1 MDPSMYNLDVYNAP
15 QHIPN
20 HPLYKT
26 RICRHWLRGHCRL
39 TRCNFKHGWYDKAPV
54 LLTRS
59 TKASLEPP
67 VIKTSIVWGKEA
79 PLSKSIIVTKDDKF
93 DKFDK
98 IILPGVG
105 SFPKAIKNLKKQN
118 LFDSLKNFITN
129 EKKPFLGICLGMQ
142 LLFEYSAEDGGSE
155 GLNILSGT
163 VKQLIPNGNL
173 KVPNIGWREVEICKK
188 NILLNGIDDK
198 PIFYFVHKYACYSS
212 EKKKYCC

>member
-1 MDPSMYNLDVYNAP
+1 MIGIIDYGLSNISSITNAVLKL
-15 QHIPN
+15 N
-20 HPLYKT
+20 YK
-26 RICRHWLRGHCRL
+26 C
-39 TRCNFKHGWYDKAPV
+39 
-54 LLTRS
+54 
-59 TKASLEPP
+59 E
-67 VIKTSIVWGKEA
+67 VINNQK
-79 PLSKSIIVTKDDKF
+79 KF
-93 DKFDK
+93 DKLDK

-105 SFPKAIKNLKKQN
+105 SFPKAIENLKKQN

-155 GLNILSGT
+155 GLNVLSGT

-198 PIFYFVHKYACYSS
+198 PIFYFVHKYACYSAGKKNTVAELNYVNKFDCIV
-212 EKKKYCC
+212 EKDNIFATQFHPEKSQKTGLQLLSNFLKI